1 MLGCMAMRIADLKRG
16 WSVVTND
23 GHRIGTIS
31 EVGQHFLKVSG
42 GGLAGPLFVPASHIA
57 NVDRELVHLN
67 VASGEVDAMGWG
79 QPPRTSDE
87 LRTAPEREGDRE
99 I

>member
-1 MLGCMAMRIADLKRG
+1 MATRIADLKPG
-16 WSVVTND
+16 WSIVTND

-31 EVGQHFLKVSG
+31 EVGQHFLRVSG
-42 GGLAGPLFVPASHIA
+42 GGFGAALFVPASHIA
-57 NVDRELVHLN
+57 NVDDEAVHLN
-67 VASGEVDAMGWG
+67 VARSEVDAMGWH

>member
-1 MLGCMAMRIADLKRG
+1 MRIADLKPG

-23 GHRIGTIS
+23 GLRLGDIR

-42 GGLAGPLFVPASHIA
+42 SRFTDAIFVPASHIG
-57 NVDRELVHLN
+57 NVEHEIVHLN
-67 VASGEVDAMGWG
+67 VAGSEVEAMGWH
-79 QPPRTSDE
+79 QPPRTSDQ
-87 LRTAPEREGDRE
+87 LRTTPERETDRD